1 MVKKY
6 YKTIVSLLLL
16 FVFVLS
22 CFAFASCA
30 YSPSGMEVW
39 YLTAIEEGGKRYSAY
54 NEDYYKGNFLSSDY
68 LVFQFDEDGTVKIT
82 DWEGNVEKGTYTE
95 KDNRK
100 DTAVTVNLENGQV
113 LTGTCAKYAFDGV
126 WYEFSL
132 TDGEVTYELTEENEA
147 PKKNACVTLLKDAY
161 PEISAL
167 ALADITEL
175 RFGENALITD
185 SSEIHKFFDCFQT
198 AYINKRFQNANGVK
212 TESDLIVVA
221 DKEYSLKMRVR
232 MFSQTS
238 IFVDVCYQEE
248 YYELLGDLHEFLLNY
263 AEVPELKE
271 GENDL

>member
-1 MVKKY
+1 M
-6 YKTIVSLLLL
+6 
-16 FVFVLS
+16 
-22 CFAFASCA
+22 
-30 YSPSGMEVW
+30 
-39 YLTAIEEGGKRYSAY
+39 
-54 NEDYYKGNFLSSDY
+54 
-68 LVFQFDEDGTVKIT
+68 
-82 DWEGNVEKGTYTE
+82 
-95 KDNRK
+95 
-100 DTAVTVNLENGQV
+100 
-113 LTGTCAKYAFDGV
+113 
-126 WYEFSL
+126 
-132 TDGEVTYELTEENEA
+132 
-147 PKKNACVTLLKDAY
+147 
-161 PEISAL
+161 
-167 ALADITEL
+167 
-175 RFGENALITD
+175 ITD